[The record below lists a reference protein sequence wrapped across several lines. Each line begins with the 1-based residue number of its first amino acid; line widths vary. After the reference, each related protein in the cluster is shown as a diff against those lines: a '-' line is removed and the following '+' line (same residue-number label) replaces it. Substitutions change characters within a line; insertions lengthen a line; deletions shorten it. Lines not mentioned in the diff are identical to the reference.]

1 MARCSQETPQSGMN
15 LFLGTVLLLLL
26 LPDVAEGQDSCSVPA
41 RGDDH
46 RECCNTTV
54 EQQNPENI
62 LRLPQRCPEL
72 WRSASRACACLRE
85 RSFRLLQSGQHR
97 LLAGLK
103 RLLLTV
109 SRAVTDDILIAFS
122 PTEGPSR
129 LKTTEKGKAGKI
141 HLPREIFQ
149 SLINKTVHVVV
160 TVLNIQQL
168 GMFKEFNQTAQVLD
182 NTVVGITVGES
193 SISGLQEPVQLTFA
207 HRELPRGVTP
217 QCVFWDPSKDPSFG
231 CLHSKSFDGCCHR
244 WLWGSH
250 GFLHLHHGLLHLH
263 KVGWASSS
271 TGACQAGRNVEQ
283 CQCLCMDL
291 LWYSTRPCSPVTPA
305 LPGPCGTL
313 RCRFRFEETVRIN
326 LGLHMNLMGS
336 LILLNLAFLLN
347 SGLSGRAHPSTCR
360 VLGGFTH
367 YCLLCCFTWTALEG
381 CQLYLLF
388 VKVLGI
394 YIHRYL
400 AKLCLVGWGFP
411 VLVVGVAG
419 IIGSYGEYNIRTMDH
434 QVIANLCWITSKHIL
449 VHYITNCGY
458 FGLIFLFNMAIFGVV
473 THKSCS
479 LQGTGA
485 VQGYQ
490 KPWKVALVSVGL
502 FCLLGAT
509 WALVFLTYGI
519 SSTAMLYLFT
529 ILNSFQGIFIFI
541 WLVVLY
547 YPKTRETTGSLSYI
561 IRHEKTTTASQD

>member
-1 MARCSQETPQSGMN
+1 
-15 LFLGTVLLLLL
+15 
-26 LPDVAEGQDSCSVPA
+26 
-41 RGDDH
+41 
-46 RECCNTTV
+46 
-54 EQQNPENI
+54 
-62 LRLPQRCPEL
+62 
-72 WRSASRACACLRE
+72 
-85 RSFRLLQSGQHR
+85 LLQSGQHR

-109 SRAVTDDILIAFS
+109 NRAVTDDILIAFS

-141 HLPREIFQ
+141 HLPREIFR

-217 QCVFWDPSKDPSFG
+217 QCVFWDPSKG
-231 CLHSKSFDGCCHR
+231 
-244 WLWGSH
+244 
-250 GFLHLHHGLLHLH
+250 
-263 KVGWASSS
+263 
-271 TGACQAGRNVEQ
+271 QAGGWNRSGCVTQ
-283 CQCLCMDL
+283 PGDKGTVCSCDHLSFFTL
-291 LWYSTRPCSPVTPA
+291 LLIPA
-305 LPGPCGTL
+305 LDVSTAKALTVVATAGCGVAMAFSIFTMAFCIFI

-419 IIGSYGEYNIRTMDH
+419 IIGSYGEYNIHTMDH

-561 IRHEKTTTASQD
+561 IRHEKTTTASQ

>member
-1 MARCSQETPQSGMN
+1 MTNRGN
-15 LFLGTVLLLLL
+15 
-26 LPDVAEGQDSCSVPA
+26 SC
-41 RGDDH
+41 R
-46 RECCNTTV
+46 
-54 EQQNPENI
+54 I
-62 LRLPQRCPEL
+62 LRLSQRCPEL

-85 RSFRLLQSGQHR
+85 RSFRLLQSGQHS

-103 RLLLTV
+103 KLLLTV

-129 LKTTEKGKAGKI
+129 LNTTEKGKAGKI
-141 HLPREIFQ
+141 HLPREIFR
-149 SLINKTVHVVV
+149 SLSNKTVHVVV

-168 GMFKEFNQTAQVLD
+168 GMFKEINQTAQVLD

-207 HRELPRGVTP
+207 HRELPQVSQPCLPSLSPPVPIPLSPLNVSSGIPAKAGGWHNSGCVTQPGDKGTVCSCDHLTFFTLLLVTIPLPAAPACALAVLPAHFCGPLGVM
-217 QCVFWDPSKDPSFG
+217 S
-231 CLHSKSFDGCCHR
+231 
-244 WLWGSH
+244 SH
-250 GFLHLHHGLLHLH
+250 
-263 KVGWASSS
+263 
-271 TGACQAGRNVEQ
+271 TG
-283 CQCLCMDL
+283 
-291 LWYSTRPCSPVTPA
+291 TISPVLDVSTAKA
-305 LPGPCGTL
+305 LTVVATAGCGVAMAFSIFTMAFCIFI
-313 RCRFRFEETVRIN
+313 RCRFRFEETIRIN
-326 LGLHMNLMGS
+326 LGLHVNLMGS
-336 LILLNLAFLLN
+336 LFLLNLAFLLN

-367 YCLLCCFTWTALEG
+367 YCLLCCFTWTVLEG

-388 VKVLGI
+388 VKTPWLSLF
-394 YIHRYL
+394 R
-400 AKLCLVGWGFP
+400 
-411 VLVVGVAG
+411 
-419 IIGSYGEYNIRTMDH
+419 
-434 QVIANLCWITSKHIL
+434 CWITSKHLL

-561 IRHEKTTTASQD
+561 IRHEKTPTAPQD